1 MLTISSLTFRIGGRP
16 LLENASARI
25 PRGRRI
31 GLVGANGSGKTT
43 LLRLIAGTIEPD
55 GGNLALTRGAQVA
68 SVAQEAPGGAMTPL
82 EKVLAAHTERHDLLT
97 EAETAEDAHRISEIQ
112 TRLHDISAQA
122 APARAASILAGLG
135 IGEAAQHEATENLS
149 GGWRMRVALAAALF
163 AEPDLLLLDEPTNHL
178 DLEATMWLENHLRSY
193 PRTLL
198 LVSHDRHIL
207 NAVPDGILHL
217 SGRTL
222 SLYPGGYD
230 NFARV
235 HAERQAAEASNQARR
250 AAKRS
255 KLEGFVAR
263 FRYNAS
269 KARQAQSR
277 LKALKRLSDTPPP
290 VERSSVEIDF
300 PAPAGL
306 APPLITLFGTAAGYT
321 PGAPVL
327 KGLDLRLDPDDR
339 IALLGANGNGK
350 STFAKLL
357 AGALEP
363 MAGEIRRAPKL
374 NVGYF
379 AQHQVDSL
387 EADESAF
394 QQLSRKMS
402 KAAPHQVRA
411 RLGTFGFSQDKAN
424 VVAQKLSG
432 GEKARLNLALISHG
446 APQILVLDE
455 PTNHLDLE
463 TRDALVQAL
472 NAFPGAVIVISHDW
486 DLLELTVE
494 RLWLVADGTVR
505 PYDGDLD
512 DYRRFVVG
520 RSSGDGGDRENGN
533 KAAREKSSKG
543 KIVRR
548 DAAAVRSKRAPL
560 KRAAE
565 SAEYRLN
572 QATRQKAD
580 IETKMADSTLYE
592 GAPERLAELGRK
604 LSAAERSISEAE
616 ADWLLAAEAL
626 ETLQAE
632 DDSAVG

>member
-1 MLTISSLTFRIGGRP
+1 MLTISSLTYRIGGRP
-16 LLENASARI
+16 LLEDASARI
-25 PRGRRI
+25 ARGRRI
-31 GLVGANGSGKTT
+31 GLVGPNGSGKTT
-43 LLRLIAGTIEPD
+43 LLRLISGAVEPD
-55 GGNLALTRGAQVA
+55 GGTLALARGARVV
-68 SVAQEAPGGAMTPL
+68 SVAQEAPGGAATPL
-82 EKVLAAHTERHDLLT
+82 ETVLAGNSERHALLA
-97 EAETAEDAHRISEIQ
+97 EAEHAEDAHRIVEIQ
-112 TRLHDISAQA
+112 TRLMDIAA
-122 APARAASILAGLG
+122 HGAPARAAAILAGLG
-135 IGEAAQHEATENLS
+135 IGEAAQHQATGNLS

-163 AEPDLLLLDEPTNHL
+163 AEADLLLLDEPTNHL
-178 DLEATMWLENHLRSY
+178 DLEATMWLENYLRNY

-217 SGRTL
+217 TGRAL

-235 HAERQAAEASNQARR
+235 HAERRAAEAASQARR
-250 AAKRS
+250 AAKRQ

-277 LKALKRLSDTPPP
+277 LKALERLGDAPPA
-290 VERSSVEIDF
+290 VERGNVEIDF
-300 PAPAGL
+300 PTPEGL
-306 APPLITLFGTAAGYT
+306 APPLITLSGAAAGYA
-321 PGAPVL
+321 PGMPVL
-327 KGLDLRLDPDDR
+327 EHLDLRLDPDDR

-357 AGALEP
+357 AGELAP
-363 MAGEIRRAPKL
+363 MAGEIVRAAKL

-379 AQHQVDSL
+379 AQHQIDML
-387 EADESAF
+387 DAGESAF
-394 QQLSRKMS
+394 QQLARKMA

-411 RLGTFGFSQDKAN
+411 RLGAFGFTKDQADMASQN
-424 VVAQKLSG
+424 LSG
-432 GEKARLNLALISHG
+432 GEKARLNFALISHG
-446 APQILVLDE
+446 VPQILVLDE

-463 TRDALVQAL
+463 TRETLVQAL
-472 NAFPGAVIVISHDW
+472 NGFPGVVMVISHDW
-486 DLLELTVE
+486 DLLELTAE

-512 DYRRFVVG
+512 DYRRLVLG
-520 RSSGDGGDRENGN
+520 RGRGETD
-533 KAAREKSSKG
+533 KKPARDKSAKG
-543 KIVRR
+543 KIQRR
-548 DAAAVRSKRAPL
+548 DAAAGRAKQAPL

-580 IETKMADSTLYE
+580 IEARMADTTLYE

-604 LSAAERSISEAE
+604 LSAAERAISEAE
-616 ADWLLAAEAL
+616 ADWLQAAEAL
-626 ETLQAE
+626 EALKAE
-632 DDSAVG
+632 D

>member
-1 MLTISSLTFRIGGRP
+1 MLTISSLTYRIGGRS

-31 GLVGANGSGKTT
+31 GLVGQNGSGKTT
-43 LLRLIAGTIEPD
+43 LLNLIAGVIEPD
-55 GGNLALTRGAQVA
+55 GGSLALARGADIARV
-68 SVAQEAPGGAMTPL
+68 SQEAPGGKATPQ
-82 EKVLAAHTERHDLLT
+82 EMVLAAHRERHELLE
-97 EAETAEDAHRISEIQ
+97 EAEISQDSNRIAEIQ
-112 TRLHDISAQA
+112 IRLHDIGAQA

-135 IGEAAQHEATENLS
+135 FPEAAQNQPMDSFS

-163 AEPDLLLLDEPTNHL
+163 AEADLLLLDEPTNHL
-178 DLEATMWLENHLRSY
+178 DLEATMWLESHLRSY

-207 NAVPDGILHL
+207 NVVPDGILHL
-217 SGRTL
+217 EGHAL

-235 HAERQAAEASNQARR
+235 RAERQAAAAAFQVRQ
-250 AAKRS
+250 AAKKR

-277 LKALKRLSDTPPP
+277 LKALQRLGDAPPA
-290 VERSSVEIDF
+290 VAQGGVAIDF
-300 PAPAGL
+300 PAPDNL
-306 APPLITLFGTAAGYT
+306 APPLITLASTSAGYT

-357 AGALEP
+357 AGVLEP
-363 MAGEIRRAPKL
+363 MAGYIHRAPKL

-379 AQHQVDSL
+379 AQHQVDTL
-387 EADESAF
+387 DADESAF
-394 QQLSRKMS
+394 QQLGRKMG

-411 RLGTFGFSQDKAN
+411 RLGTFGFSQDKAD
-424 VVAQKLSG
+424 VVAKNLSG
-432 GEKARLNLALISHG
+432 GEKARLNLALISCDV
-446 APQILVLDE
+446 PQILVLDE

-472 NAFPGAVIVISHDW
+472 NSFPGAVVVISHDW
-486 DLLELTVE
+486 DLLELTAE
-494 RLWLVADGTVR
+494 RLWLVADGTVS

-512 DYRRFVVG
+512 DYRRLVLG
-520 RSSGDGGDRENGN
+520 RKFGDGGR
-533 KAAREKSSKG
+533 KAVREKTPKG
-543 KIVRR
+543 KSQRR
-548 DAAAVRSKRAPL
+548 DAVAERAKQAPL

-565 SAEYRLN
+565 SAEFRLN

-580 IETKMADSTLYE
+580 IEAKMADGTLYE
-592 GAPERLAELGRK
+592 GAPERLAALGRK
-604 LSAAERSISEAE
+604 LSAAEQAIA
-616 ADWLLAAEAL
+616 
-626 ETLQAE
+626 QAE
-632 DDSAVG
+632 TDWMKAVEELEVLKAQGGSADG

>member
-1 MLTISSLTFRIGGRP
+1 MLTISSLTYRIGGRP

-25 PRGRRI
+25 ARGRRI
-31 GLVGANGSGKTT
+31 GLVGQNGSGKTT
-43 LLRLIAGTIEPD
+43 LLRLIAGVIEPD
-55 GGNLALTRGAQVA
+55 GGNLALARGAEVA
-68 SVAQEAPGGAMTPL
+68 SVAQEAPGGTATPL
-82 EKVLAAHTERHDLLT
+82 ETVLAAHRERHALLA
-97 EAETAEDAHRISEIQ
+97 EAETSADAHRIADIQ
-112 TRLHDISAQA
+112 IRLHDIGAQA

-135 IGEAAQHEATENLS
+135 FAEAEQNQPLESLS

-163 AEPDLLLLDEPTNHL
+163 AEADLLLLDEPTNHL

-207 NAVPDGILHL
+207 NSVPDGILHL
-217 SGRTL
+217 TGRAL

-235 HAERQAAEASNQARR
+235 RAERQAAAAAFQARQ
-250 AAKRS
+250 AAKKR

-277 LKALKRLSDTPPP
+277 LKALERLGDAPPT
-290 VERSSVEIDF
+290 VERAGVEIDF
-300 PAPAGL
+300 PTPEGL
-306 APPLITLFGTAAGYT
+306 APPLITLTGAAAGYT

-357 AGALEP
+357 AGALKP
-363 MAGEIRRAPKL
+363 MAGDIRRAPKL

-379 AQHQVDSL
+379 AQHQVDTL
-387 EADESAF
+387 DAGESAF
-394 QQLSRKMS
+394 QQLGRKMNKS
-402 KAAPHQVRA
+402 APHQVRA
-411 RLGTFGFSQDKAN
+411 RLGAFGFSQDKAD
-424 VVAQKLSG
+424 VVARNLSG
-432 GEKARLNLALISHG
+432 GEKSRLNLALISHDV
-446 APQILVLDE
+446 PQILVLDE

-472 NAFPGAVIVISHDW
+472 NSFPGAVVVISHDW
-486 DLLELTVE
+486 DLLELTAE
-494 RLWLVADGTVR
+494 RLWLVADGTVS

-512 DYRRFVVG
+512 DYRRLVLG
-520 RSSGDGGDRENGN
+520 RSAGSNGK
-533 KAAREKSSKG
+533 KAAREKPSKG
-543 KIVRR
+543 KLQRR
-548 DAAAVRSKRAPL
+548 DAAAVRAKHAPL

-565 SAEYRLN
+565 SAEYRLT
-572 QATRQKAD
+572 QATRQKTD
-580 IETKMADSTLYE
+580 IEAKMADSALYE
-592 GAPERLAELGRK
+592 SAPERLAELGRQ
-604 LSAAERSISEAE
+604 LSAAERAIAQAE
-616 ADWLLAAEAL
+616 ADWMQAAEAL
-626 ETLQAE
+626 ETLKTE
-632 DDSAVG
+632 DDSAGG